1 MEQQTVDIN
10 EKLYCVAKHL
20 GKDEMLLQ
28 LAEECA
34 ELSQAC
40 LKMVRA
46 SKGLTPK
53 SISECQDHLAEE
65 LNDVR
70 VCMELVERLIPK
82 LEQQEQFYKA
92 YKSDRWY
99 RRTFEGQNV
108 M

>member
-1 MEQQTVDIN
+1 MEQQTMGID

-53 SISECQDHLAEE
+53 SISECQDNLAEE

-70 VCMELVERLIPK
+70 VCMELVEKLIPK
-82 LEQQEQFYKA
+82 LEQREQWYKEYKA
-92 YKSDRWY
+92 DRWY
-99 RRTFEGQNV
+99 RRTFEGQGI